1 MWVSETTENEFIAG
15 LELDTE
21 RTPDLESWQKR
32 FM

>member
-1 MWVSETTENEFIAG
+1 MWVSETTENEFIEG
-15 LELDTE
+15 LELDAE